1 MYLKKT
7 NIYTKYV
14 LTYMLNL
21 IYCMLLDMKND
32 SNIVKIFFKCVKC
45 LALILS
51 KLISLK
57 HVAKNYQQLF
67 DNRMIISNKT
77 YLHFADC
84 SSPDVSI

>member
-32 SNIVKIFFKCVKC
+32 SNIVKIFFKCV
-45 LALILS
+45 
-51 KLISLK
+51 
-57 HVAKNYQQLF
+57 
-67 DNRMIISNKT
+67 
-77 YLHFADC
+77 
-84 SSPDVSI
+84 